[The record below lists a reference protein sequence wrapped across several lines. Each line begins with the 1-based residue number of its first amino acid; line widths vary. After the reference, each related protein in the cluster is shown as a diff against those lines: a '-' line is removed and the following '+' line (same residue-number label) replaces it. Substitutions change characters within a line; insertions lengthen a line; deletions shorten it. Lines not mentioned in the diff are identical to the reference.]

1 MAVIE
6 TAVTM
11 VDGVRA
17 AAGPSPA
24 QQLADLRRD
33 GVQFEQALY
42 GDSGDPAAEAVVEAA
57 RSATGGMADRLV
69 GAIDQLNGDFKT
81 TMGDILNLLGKQPN
95 QAELLQLQV
104 KSVNLFITQEL
115 SSKMVSKAT
124 DCLEQ
129 LVRGQ

>member
-42 GDSGDPAAEAVVEAA
+42 GDSGDPAKLNAARRFAETVRRAERAA
-57 RSATGGMADRLV
+57 RSAVAPARPRRPRV
-69 GAIDQLNGDFKT
+69 KRRVISAI
-81 TMGDILNLLGKQPN
+81 
-95 QAELLQLQV
+95 
-104 KSVNLFITQEL
+104 
-115 SSKMVSKAT
+115 SSSSRAMSSSLIRPAT
-124 DCLEQ
+124 
-129 LVRGQ
+129 